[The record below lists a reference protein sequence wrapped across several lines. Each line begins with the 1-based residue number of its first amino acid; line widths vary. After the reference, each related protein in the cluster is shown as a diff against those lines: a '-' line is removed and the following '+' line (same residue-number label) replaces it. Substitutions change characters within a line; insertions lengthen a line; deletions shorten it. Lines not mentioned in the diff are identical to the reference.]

1 MLGKLHVNSRRP
13 KGPFFPTRSLS
24 LYSNFAIQ
32 KKAGKKGHRESK
44 RERGRDRQAEP
55 THSHTH
61 TQCERVRGPSA
72 IMMRTA
78 IPQMSNTRKIN

>member
-24 LYSNFAIQ
+24 IVIFAIQ
-32 KKAGKKGHRESK
+32 KKAGKKGHRE
-44 RERGRDRQAEP
+44 RERGRDRQAKP

-61 TQCERVRGPSA
+61 TQSERVRGPSE

-78 IPQMSNTRKIN
+78 IPQMSNTREIN

>member
-24 LYSNFAIQ
+24 IVILQYKRTQA
-32 KKAGKKGHRESK
+32 KKDT
-44 RERGRDRQAEP
+44 ERGRGGETDKLSP
-55 THSHTH
+55 HTH
-61 TQCERVRGPSA
+61 THTESERVRGPSA

-78 IPQMSNTRKIN
+78 IPQMSNTQKIN